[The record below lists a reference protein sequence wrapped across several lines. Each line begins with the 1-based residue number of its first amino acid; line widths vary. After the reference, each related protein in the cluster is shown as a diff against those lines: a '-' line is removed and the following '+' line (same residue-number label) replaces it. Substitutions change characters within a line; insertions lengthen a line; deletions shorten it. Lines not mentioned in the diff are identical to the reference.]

1 MGVRAPVE
9 NAEQKNLPGRVK
21 PWHNKSTGAARY
33 EREDEMATTMNMNPA
48 DDDFGFVTPEVCQ
61 AVFGHLAYDAA
72 EVAAVQAWINRAGVI
87 IAQGDGSA
95 EDVRCT
101 VEELAD
107 THSEKAAAFVMERPE
122 LLAAA
127 IKRGRKI
134 LRDRNTF
141 ALYRAHKLVAA
152 GRTLES
158 LTPQVRAALLEDM
171 RRAAQEAL

>member
-1 MGVRAPVE
+1 
-9 NAEQKNLPGRVK
+9 
-21 PWHNKSTGAARY
+21 
-33 EREDEMATTMNMNPA
+33 MATTMNMNPA
-48 DDDFGFVTPEVCQ
+48 DDDFGFVTPEGCQ

-134 LRDRNTF
+134 LRDRNAF
-141 ALYRAHKLVAA
+141 AL
-152 GRTLES
+152 
-158 LTPQVRAALLEDM
+158 
-171 RRAAQEAL
+171 